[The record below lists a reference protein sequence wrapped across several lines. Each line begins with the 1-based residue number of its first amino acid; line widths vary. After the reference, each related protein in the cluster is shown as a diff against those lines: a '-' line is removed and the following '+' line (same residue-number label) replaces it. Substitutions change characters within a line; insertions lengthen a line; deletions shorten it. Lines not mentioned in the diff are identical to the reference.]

1 MVSFV
6 TIYLPLWV
14 LSLISLSIYFT
25 NNSYNDRLASIAVL
39 ILAFTPT
46 FEIVRSQIPKV
57 SSVVYIE
64 WMVAFELLFMLL
76 NVYIYSYEKRGLDVP
91 FD

>member
-25 NNSYNDRLASIAVL
+25 NNNYNDRLASIAVL

-46 FEIVRSQIPKV
+46 FEIVR
-57 SSVVYIE
+57 
-64 WMVAFELLFMLL
+64 
-76 NVYIYSYEKRGLDVP
+76 
-91 FD
+91 